1 VPVAGGVPG
10 ANSLACS
17 LITETTP
24 EWPALVTAVTRR
36 LTPRSVSRPPRSS
49 PLLAECVNTVAPP
62 SVAAAGAGANASN
75 PTTSAT
81 DGTTL
86 TQELT
91 AKALEA
97 DRVDS

>member
-1 VPVAGGVPG
+1 
-10 ANSLACS
+10 
-17 LITETTP
+17 
-24 EWPALVTAVTRR
+24 
-36 LTPRSVSRPPRSS
+36 
-49 PLLAECVNTVAPP
+49 
-62 SVAAAGAGANASN
+62 VAAAGAGANASN